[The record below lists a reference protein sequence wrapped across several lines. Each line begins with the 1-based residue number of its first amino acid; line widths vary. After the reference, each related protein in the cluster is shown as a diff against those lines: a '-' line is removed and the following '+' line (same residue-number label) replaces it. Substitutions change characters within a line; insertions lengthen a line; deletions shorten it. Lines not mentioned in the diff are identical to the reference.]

1 MAVIF
6 LAAAALLMTELY
18 ARTRRPKLYAVL
30 NSTAGIA
37 VLLGFS
43 AVMGAQIKVSWFGAG
58 LSAVLGV
65 PGAALYL
72 LLPKIL

>member
-1 MAVIF
+1 MTIIF

-30 NSTAGIA
+30 NSAAGIA
-37 VLLGFS
+37 VLLGVSS
-43 AVMGAQIKVSWFGAG
+43 AMGTQIQVSWFGAG